1 MVIEAFTYEDL
12 YELLRTEKF
21 STDLDEIKKGD
32 LHRIQAYLKT
42 KEVLLKK
49 QEDTTSILS
58 SQKKIKIQ
66 QEIDNAIRALK
77 DLYEIRERKIINRA
91 VYGAR
96 TDDTFKDTTNMLE
109 NETELYEQMLEILR
123 DQKEIFFK
131 LIENASEI
139 EEKNINIST
148 TTDET
153 ETQTSYDEDTGKKD
167 KESDIKFIEVSFI
180 EDCPEMFGE
189 DLEKYGPFKVNDT
202 HNIPEQLFNIL
213 EKQKKVQRKQ

>member
-1 MVIEAFTYEDL
+1 
-12 YELLRTEKF
+12 
-21 STDLDEIKKGD
+21 
-32 LHRIQAYLKT
+32 
-42 KEVLLKK
+42 
-49 QEDTTSILS
+49 
-58 SQKKIKIQ
+58 
-66 QEIDNAIRALK
+66 
-77 DLYEIRERKIINRA
+77 
-91 VYGAR
+91 
-96 TDDTFKDTTNMLE
+96 MLE